1 MNVTIKNEAGENL
14 EVPIEAS
21 LYKEAHKAGLT
32 VPQYLNSK
40 YSTDAEKYGSVF
52 EQACESTGL
61 LMSNDPRYGIRTPS
75 VEQVIDG
82 TARVDAGAITRD
94 QTPASRILFPAVF
107 LEVIENQLAKER
119 ESQPALFERMIA
131 ISDTIAG
138 ARFDQPVLNFS
149 KPEAARSQGIAQLAA
164 PNAMLRVTASEVSRK
179 IPTFSIG
186 MEMSDEAAKVTS
198 VDLTALALARQV
210 AVERDVRV
218 EGYISA
224 MVTGD
229 ADLSMAALSSTT
241 SSTYNGGATAGVLT
255 QKAWVKY
262 LFDKRRQRTID
273 YVICDIDTA
282 LKIDGRTGRP
292 TVYTANDPNYAFNSI
307 ADPLNLS
314 IQNVKMFIVDAGVV
328 AANTV
333 VGIDSKFAIR
343 RVRNSEAEYQA
354 AEEFVM
360 RRGIAMRFDF
370 GEIVYRLFDDAWNV
384 MLID

>member
-1 MNVTIKNEAGENL
+1 MNVKIKDQNGDTVEIP
-14 EVPIEAS
+14 VEAS
-21 LYKEAHKAGLT
+21 LYKEAHKANMT
-32 VPQYLNSK
+32 VPQFLNSK
-40 YSTDAEKYGSVF
+40 YPTDAEKYGTAF

-61 LMSNDPRYGIRTPS
+61 LMNSDHRYGLRTPS
-75 VEQVIDG
+75 VEQVIEG
-82 TARVDAGAITRD
+82 TARIDAASITRD

-119 ESQPALFERMIA
+119 ESQPAIFEKMIA

-138 ARFDQPVLNFS
+138 ARFDQPVLDFS
-149 KPEAARSQGIAQLAA
+149 KPEAARSMGVSQLAL
-164 PNAMLRVTASEVSRK
+164 PNAMLRITASDVSRK

-198 VDLTALALARQV
+198 IDFTALSLARQV
-210 AVERDVRV
+210 AVERDTRV

-229 ADLSMAALSSTT
+229 ADNAVAALSSATTT
-241 SSTYNGGATAGVLT
+241 SFDAAATGGVVT

-262 LFDKRRQRTID
+262 LFNKRRQRTID
-273 YVICDIDTA
+273 YIMCDIDTA

-292 TVYTANDPNYAFNSI
+292 TVYTANDPNYPYNSI
-307 ADPLNLS
+307 ANPLNLS
-314 IQNVKMFIVDAGVV
+314 IQNVKVFIVDVGVI
-328 AANTV
+328 AADTI
-333 VGIDSKFAIR
+333 VGIDSRYAIR

-360 RRGIAMRFDF
+360 KRGIAMRFDF
-370 GEIVYRLFDDAWNV
+370 GEIVYRLYDDAWSV
-384 MLID
+384 MTIA